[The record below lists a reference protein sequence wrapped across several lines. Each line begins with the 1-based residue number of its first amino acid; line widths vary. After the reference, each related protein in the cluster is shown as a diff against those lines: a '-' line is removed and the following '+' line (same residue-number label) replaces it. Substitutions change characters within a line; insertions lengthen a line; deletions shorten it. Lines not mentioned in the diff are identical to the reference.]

1 MEYLLP
7 LYPLV
12 RRLET
17 SVGPKAATLIVI
29 GAAFSV
35 VIVLLLLARVLF
47 ANYTT
52 FVLKSMRRNFLRTTL
67 ACLAVM
73 VLTFVVTLVWS
84 FLVPLEWAMTEKA
97 KDFKMIVTERLQV
110 PSQMPLAYQNPLED
124 RVAKEDSMT
133 WSFYGGFTDKEK
145 KTFDNIIF
153 FFVMDPTKLKTMM
166 DELESLDQK
175 YVDAMVNNRKGCI
188 IGKDRLKK
196 MNKRV
201 GEQFTVTSLNYKD
214 IDLEFDIVGT
224 FPDNARYNQS
234 AVMNREYLYEAL
246 EQYNTKNRPK
256 RHPMSDK
263 PLNLV
268 WLRVPDSD
276 AFAHIGNEIMS
287 SPEFTAPFIKAETQA
302 SGISTWLEPYRD
314 ILNGVKYGLVPSL
327 LVIMSLVM
335 AMAISINVRERR
347 TEMAVLKVLGFTPA
361 RVMAI
366 VLGEALL
373 IGTSA
378 GLLSAALSY
387 GLVHGVMGGIGFP
400 IAFFPVFDIFP
411 DAFWWGPAL
420 GCLTT
425 LAGSIVPALSA
436 RKVKVSEVFAKI
448 A

>member
-1 MEYLLP
+1 MQYLLP

-12 RRLET
+12 RRLENA
-17 SVGPKAATLIVI
+17 VGPKTATLII
-29 GAAFSV
+29 LGAAFGI
-35 VIVLLLLARVLF
+35 VIGLLLLARLLIP
-47 ANYTT
+47 NYTV
-52 FVLKSMRRNFLRTTL
+52 FVLKNMRRNFLRTTL
-67 ACLAVM
+67 ACMAVM
-73 VLTFVVTLVWS
+73 VLTFVITLVWS
-84 FLVPLEWAMTEKA
+84 FLVPLDFAMTERA

-110 PSQMPLAYQNPLED
+110 PSQMPLAYQSPLE
-124 RVAKEDSMT
+124 KEVPPPDSMT

-145 KTFDNIIF
+145 RTFENIIF

-166 DELESLDQK
+166 DELDSLDDK
-175 YVDAMVNNRKGCI
+175 YVQAMVNNRKGCI

-196 MNKRV
+196 MNKQI
-201 GEQFTVTSLNYKD
+201 GESFKVYSLNYKD

-234 AVMNREYLYEAL
+234 AVMNRDYLYKAL
-246 EQYNTKNRPK
+246 DQYEVQNKK
-256 RHPMSDK
+256 KHPMADK

-268 WLRVPDSD
+268 WLRVPDSE
-276 AFAHIGNEIMS
+276 AFGKLSNEIMS
-287 SPEFTAPFIKAETQA
+287 SPEFTSPFIKAETQA

-314 ILNGVKYGLVPSL
+314 ILNGVKYGLVPAL
-327 LVIMSLVM
+327 LIIMSLVM

-347 TEMAVLKVLGFTPA
+347 TEMAVLKVLGFTPT
-361 RVMAI
+361 RIMAI

-373 IGTSA
+373 VGTAA

-387 GLVHGVMGGIGFP
+387 GLVHGLMGGIGFP

-425 LAGSIVPALSA
+425 LAGSILPALSA
-436 RKVKVSEVFAKI
+436 RRVKVSEVFAKI